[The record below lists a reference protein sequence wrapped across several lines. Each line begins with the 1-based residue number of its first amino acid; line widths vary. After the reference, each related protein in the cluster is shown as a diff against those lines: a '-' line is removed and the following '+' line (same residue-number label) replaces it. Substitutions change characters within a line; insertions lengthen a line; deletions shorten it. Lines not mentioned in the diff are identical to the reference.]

1 MKIVFD
7 YSVKL
12 GKYDGNDDV
21 FQWEI
26 DSSDEA
32 VEKAYTRAIMV
43 GTDLEDVPELQPL
56 REQAYREIEQEQ
68 IEKLRRE
75 GDDALAIQCFKESK
89 SPFDCGYTIT
99 VSFAD
104 IEDVPDN
111 EQIEEWVR
119 EALAAGDADLAGAII
134 LEHFLN
140 YSGDLLERALEIASE
155 EGCQEFID
163 KNKR

>member
-26 DSSDEA
+26 ETDDEE
-32 VEKAYTRAIMV
+32 VVKAYTKAVMV
-43 GTDLEDVPELQPL
+43 GDEFEDVPELEGV

-68 IEKLRRE
+68 IGKLREE
-75 GDDALAIQCFKESK
+75 GDDALAIKCFAEGK

-99 VSFAD
+99 VDFAD
-104 IEDVPDN
+104 VEEPDA
-111 EQIEEWVR
+111 EQIEAWVR
-119 EALAAGDADLAGAII
+119 EALAAGDADLAGAVI

-140 YSGDLLERALEIASE
+140 YPDNLLEKALEIAE
-155 EGCQEFID
+155 ETGCREFIE
-163 KNKR
+163 KNGQ

>member
-26 DSSDEA
+26 ETDDEEI
-32 VEKAYTRAIMV
+32 VKAYTKAVMV
-43 GTDLEDVPELQPL
+43 GDEFEDVPELEGV

-68 IEKLRRE
+68 IGKLREE
-75 GDDALAIQCFKESK
+75 GDDALAIKCFEEGK
-89 SPFDCGYTIT
+89 SPFDCGYTIS
-99 VSFAD
+99 VDFAD
-104 IEDVPDN
+104 VEEPDA
-111 EQIEEWVR
+111 EQIEAWVR
-119 EALAAGDADLAGAII
+119 EALAAGDADLAGAVI

-140 YSGDLLERALEIASE
+140 YPGNLLEKALEIAE
-155 EGCQEFID
+155 EVGCREFIE
-163 KNKR
+163 KNGQ